1 MSDQSSRA
9 TRLRTLLLASVAAA
23 TAICIP
29 ALASGAQITTLSP
42 KLAPSLSGVHP
53 DIDLND
59 SGRALAGW
67 RTSGTSPVLRVA
79 VRSSTGVWGA
89 PLILGRNA
97 YAPRVAVRPRGDLA
111 VVWSSAQGLRLSSR
125 PAGTTRWQQRLL
137 SSSPND
143 YALMLVVDGN
153 GRATA
158 IVGRDVGTQY
168 APQITARVFQ
178 GGVRSTGAIWRHTAT
193 ALSMKLSSDV
203 MFGLDVSPSGTAA
216 LIWRNRTGAIRLS
229 RTRGSAPWEQPITVA
244 TSPNAV
250 ADVTFNRAG
259 DAAAVW
265 AVRTGDTWTQTAAM
279 IRRASASTWPT
290 TRITMPDGAYPMAAL
305 SEARRLI
312 LVGGA
317 KDPVLGQVVRVAS
330 QAADGTW
337 GLTSTRL
344 GGCVCE
350 PTLWR
355 ATFDS
360 AGNAFVSGVLETSAA
375 NTLAT
380 KGFVSAI
387 PKGTNTAV
395 APVVYPVLGSAV
407 FPSQIEAAG
416 TGKAVVIW
424 GRVNYASAPVRAW
437 SFRLNP

>member
-1 MSDQSSRA
+1 
-9 TRLRTLLLASVAAA
+9 LLFASVASITAA
-23 TAICIP
+23 GLP
-29 ALASGAQITTLSP
+29 ALASGAQITTLAA
-42 KLAPSLSGVHP
+42 KLAPSTQGIHP

-67 RTSGTSPVLRVA
+67 RTGGTSPVLRVA

-89 PLILGRNA
+89 PITLGKNA
-97 YAPRVAVRPRGDLA
+97 YAPRVAVGPRGDLA
-111 VVWSSAQGLRLSSR
+111 VIWSSAQGLRLSSR
-125 PAGTTRWQQRLL
+125 PAGTTRWQHRAL
-137 SSSPND
+137 SSSPKD
-143 YALMLVVDGN
+143 YALTVVVDAN

-158 IVGRDVGTQY
+158 IVARDVGTQY

-178 GGVRSTGAIWRHTAT
+178 GGVRSTTAIWRHTAT
-193 ALSMKLSSDV
+193 PLAMKLSSEV
-203 MFGLDVSPSGTAA
+203 VYGLDVSPSGVAG
-216 LIWRNRTGAIRLS
+216 LIWRNSAGATRLS

-244 TSPNAV
+244 TSPTAV

-265 AVRTGDTWTQTAAM
+265 AVRTGDTWTGTTAM
-279 IRRASASTWPT
+279 IRRASASAWPA
-290 TRITMPDGAYPMAAL
+290 TRIAMPDGAYPMAAL
-305 SEARRLI
+305 SEARRLL

-330 QAADGTW
+330 QSTDGTW

-344 GGCVCE
+344 GGCACE

-360 AGNAFVSGVLETSAA
+360 AGNAFVAGVIETSAT

-387 PKGTNTAV
+387 PKGTATAI

-407 FPSQIEAAG
+407 FPSQIEAEG

-424 GRVNYASAPVRAW
+424 GRINFALAPVRAW
-437 SFRLNP
+437 SLKLTP

>member
-1 MSDQSSRA
+1 MSNPSSGAIRVRA
-9 TRLRTLLLASVAAA
+9 LLLASVASAA
-23 TAICIP
+23 AAGLPAI
-29 ALASGAQITTLSP
+29 ANGAQITTLAP
-42 KLAPSLSGVHP
+42 KLAPSTQGIFP

-89 PLILGRNA
+89 PIIVGRNA
-97 YAPRVAVRPRGDLA
+97 YAPRVAVGARGDLA

-137 SSSPND
+137 STSASD
-143 YALMLVVDGN
+143 YAMMVVVDGN

-158 IVGRDVGTQY
+158 IVARDVGTQY

-178 GGVRSTGAIWRHTAT
+178 GSVRSTTAIWRRTAT
-193 ALSMKLSSDV
+193 ALAMKLSSEV
-203 MFGLDVSPSGTAA
+203 VYGLDVSPSGVAA
-216 LIWRNRTGAIRLS
+216 LIWRNGAGAIRLS

-265 AVRTGDTWTQTAAM
+265 SVRTGDTWTKTAAM
-279 IRRASASTWPT
+279 VRRASASAWPT
-290 TRITMPDGAYPMAAL
+290 TPMAMPDGAYPMAAL

-330 QAADGTW
+330 QATDGTW

-344 GGCVCE
+344 GGCACE

-355 ATFDS
+355 ATFDL
-360 AGNAFVSGVLETSAA
+360 AGNAFVAGVLETSAT

-387 PKGTNTAV
+387 PKGTNAAI

-424 GRVNYASAPVRAW
+424 GRVNGAPAPVRAW
-437 SFRLNP
+437 SLKLNP